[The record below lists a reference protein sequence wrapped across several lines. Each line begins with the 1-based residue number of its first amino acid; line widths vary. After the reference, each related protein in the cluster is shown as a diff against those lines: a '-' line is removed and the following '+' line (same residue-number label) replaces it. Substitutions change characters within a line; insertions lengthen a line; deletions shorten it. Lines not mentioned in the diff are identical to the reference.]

1 VSPVTR
7 RVFLGAVTAT
17 AVTASARSPEEPAP
31 TAGGPSTA
39 GSVTASTPPGATS
52 SPGPGATSASGTPS
66 APPTTR
72 ATGSPAADLLH
83 GPRTRPAVAL
93 TFHGAGDPSL
103 TRTVLRI
110 AAEHSAGLTVLAVG
124 SWLDGNRALATAIL
138 DGGHDLGNHTW
149 SHLPMRR
156 LSSAEARREVSR
168 AAALLTSLTGS
179 GGSWFRPSGTPRSTG
194 TIRRAAA
201 ASGYHRCLAYDVD
214 PLDYTDPGSA
224 LVASRVHRDAVS
236 GSIVSLHLGH
246 PGTVAALP
254 VILDSL
260 ARRGLRAVTVT
271 DLMRGPA

>member
-1 VSPVTR
+1 
-7 RVFLGAVTAT
+7 
-17 AVTASARSPEEPAP
+17 
-31 TAGGPSTA
+31 
-39 GSVTASTPPGATS
+39 
-52 SPGPGATSASGTPS
+52 
-66 APPTTR
+66 
-72 ATGSPAADLLH
+72 
-83 GPRTRPAVAL
+83 
-93 TFHGAGDPSL
+93 
-103 TRTVLRI
+103 
-110 AAEHSAGLTVLAVG
+110 
-124 SWLDGNRALATAIL
+124 
-138 DGGHDLGNHTW
+138 
-149 SHLPMRR
+149 MRR

-224 LVASRVHRDAVS
+224 LVAGRVHRDAVS

-254 VILDSL
+254 VILDGL

>member
-1 VSPVTR
+1 MSPVSR

-17 AVTASARSPEEPAP
+17 AVTASACSPEDPAP
-31 TAGGPSTA
+31 NGPSTP
-39 GSVTASTPPGATS
+39 GSATTSTPPGATS
-52 SPGPGATSASGTPS
+52 SPGPPSPPGTPS
-66 APPTTR
+66 APRTTP

-156 LSSAEARREVSR
+156 LSSAQARREVSR

-179 GGSWFRPSGTPRSTG
+179 RGSWFRPSGTPRSTG

-224 LVASRVHRDAVS
+224 LVAGRVHRDAVS

-254 VILDSL
+254 AILDGL

>member
-1 VSPVTR
+1 MSPMSR

-17 AVTASARSPEEPAP
+17 AVTASAWSPEEAAR
-31 TAGGPSTA
+31 TADGPSTA
-39 GSVTASTPPGATS
+39 GSATPSTPPPGAVPGATS
-52 SPGPGATSASGTPS
+52 PSRTSSATPT
-66 APPTTR
+66 AP
-72 ATGSPAADLLH
+72 ATGSPSTDLLH

-93 TFHGAGDPSL
+93 TFHGAGDPAL

-124 SWLDGNRALATAIL
+124 SWLDENRALARAIL

-168 AAALLTSLTGS
+168 AAALLTSLTS
-179 GGSWFRPSGTPRSTG
+179 GRGSWFRPSGTPRSTG

-214 PLDYTDPGSA
+214 PQDYTDPGST

-254 VILDSL
+254 EILDGL

-271 DLMRGPA
+271 DLKRGPA

>member
-1 VSPVTR
+1 MSPVSR

-17 AVTASARSPEEPAP
+17 AVSASACSPEEPAP
-31 TAGGPSTA
+31 TEGAPSTA
-39 GSVTASTPPGATS
+39 GSATPSRPPGATS
-52 SPGPGATSASGTPS
+52 SPVPTSSPGTPS

-72 ATGSPAADLLH
+72 TTGSPAADLLH

-124 SWLDGNRALATAIL
+124 SWLDGNRALASAIL

-224 LVASRVHRDAVS
+224 LVAGRVHRDAVS

-254 VILDSL
+254 VILDGL

>member
-1 VSPVTR
+1 MSPVSR

-17 AVTASARSPEEPAP
+17 AVTASACSPDEPA
-31 TAGGPSTA
+31 ASGPSTT
-39 GSVTASTPPGATS
+39 GSATASTPPGTTS
-52 SPGPGATSASGTPS
+52 SPGPTSPPGTPS
-66 APPTTR
+66 APPTTP

-124 SWLDGNRALATAIL
+124 SWLDGNRPLASAIL

-156 LSSAEARREVSR
+156 LSSAQARREVSR

-179 GGSWFRPSGTPRSTG
+179 RGSWFRPSGTPRSTG

-254 VILDSL
+254 AILDGL
-260 ARRGLRAVTVT
+260 AQRGLRAVTVT
-271 DLMRGPA
+271 DLMKGPA

>member
-1 VSPVTR
+1 MSPVSR

-17 AVTASARSPEEPAP
+17 AVTASACSPEEPAP
-31 TAGGPSTA
+31 TGPSTT
-39 GSVTASTPPGATS
+39 GSATASTPPGTTS
-52 SPGPGATSASGTPS
+52 SPGPTSPPGTPS

-124 SWLDGNRALATAIL
+124 SWLDGNRALASAIL

-179 GGSWFRPSGTPRSTG
+179 RGSWFRPSGTPRSTG

-201 ASGYHRCLAYDVD
+201 ASGYHRCLGYDVD

-224 LVASRVHRDAVS
+224 LVTSRVHRDAVS

-254 VILDSL
+254 AILDGL